1 MWQQIPVAAR
11 STVLQQAL
19 RCRCTRLTRQ
29 MAVHLGNDEQRAEVP
44 LQMWAGMSVVAVQM
58 LVGEPGPGADVGR
71 WAGALHEREV
81 LHGRVNHRRLLRV
94 VVPKYDLVAA
104 RESRVAGCVLQ
115 RRGRL
120 AYALATRRRHTMA

>member
-58 LVGEPGPGADVGR
+58 LVGEPGPGADVGT
-71 WAGALHEREV
+71 AGRAHFMNVRSFMDV
-81 LHGRVNHRRLLRV
+81 SITV
-94 VVPKYDLVAA
+94 VFFVW
-104 RESRVAGCVLQ
+104 
-115 RRGRL
+115 
-120 AYALATRRRHTMA
+120 